1 MLPLWLDFPLVY
13 TNAKMHVGI
22 FDQDMG
28 SVQQRNCNVSVLK
41 NHIGN
46 ECHDIKSHFK
56 YEVIN

>member
-1 MLPLWLDFPLVY
+1 MLSLWLDFPLVY

-28 SVQQRNCNVSVLK
+28 NVQQRNCNVSVLK

-46 ECHDIKSHFK
+46 ECHDIKSH
-56 YEVIN
+56 